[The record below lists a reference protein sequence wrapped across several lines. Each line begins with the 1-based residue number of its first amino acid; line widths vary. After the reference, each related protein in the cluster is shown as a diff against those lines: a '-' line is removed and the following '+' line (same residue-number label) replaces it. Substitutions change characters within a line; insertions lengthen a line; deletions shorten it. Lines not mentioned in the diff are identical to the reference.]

1 MASRL
6 EYTESEKKKTIKLEK
21 NGIVDAPVLIYGELD
36 LEGNCKA
43 GGNWK
48 NIYNNEVYEDVYV
61 QDFYKWESLFI
72 FNHILIS
79 SFSPVLIF

>member
-36 LEGNCKA
+36 LEGNCKT
-43 GGNWK
+43 GGDWQ
-48 NIYNNEVYEDVYV
+48 NIYNSEVYEDVYV
-61 QDFYKWESLFI
+61 QDFYKWESLFT
-72 FNHILIS
+72 FNQISFS
-79 SFSPVLIF
+79 SFFPVLIF